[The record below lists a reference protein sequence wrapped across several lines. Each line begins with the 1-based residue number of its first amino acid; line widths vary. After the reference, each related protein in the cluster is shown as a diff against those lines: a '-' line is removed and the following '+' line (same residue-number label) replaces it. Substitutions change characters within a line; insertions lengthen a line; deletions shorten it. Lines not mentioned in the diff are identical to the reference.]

1 MADRTLA
8 EIAAAAKE
16 LNKESSK
23 IKVDEV
29 VASSGLPEEQK
40 LNFAQDLMTKI
51 TPIAGWASDKVES
64 FTEDEYVKEVTDET
78 IRALGLT
85 ARAGGEGAASLFGI
99 IYDPLAV
106 IVNLGS
112 KIVGGEG
119 NIPAFRTQVS
129 KALDDLGVPEPQ
141 NATERVVDMI
151 SQGMVAG
158 GGTVSVAKKLAN
170 FLSGVS
176 KKVATIMASGP
187 GSQVVAGG
195 SAGAG
200 SQVTAE
206 MGGGPV
212 AQTAAAL
219 ASGLVGGKVANVKTD
234 PIPEQ
239 TIATAK
245 QAESAGLPVLTSDVR
260 PPSTFAGKWLQRTG
274 ESIPLLGTGGI
285 RKTQQDL
292 RTEAVKDL
300 ARSFGV
306 NLRGDIDIIEE
317 VAKDLKRKRGGDLT
331 RFTSLKKSVIDDLK
345 TKGNVDVSR
354 TVAAIDQEI
363 ARLSSL
369 KSKGVN
375 QAIEIL
381 NDWRGSVLGKT
392 VVKGADG
399 KETIINEGQN
409 LENIEQLRKFL
420 GQSFEDSNLAS
431 VKQLGQESLN
441 RIYNPLREDMRS
453 FIQNFGNKNDIKK
466 FDIANARLS
475 EMAGELDVNVFK
487 NVLKKGEAT
496 PEEINKIL
504 FSKKPSDIKLLYKN
518 LDSTGKANARTA
530 IISDMFKKS
539 LNADESISPDVFK
552 NQIKQR
558 SEQLGIFFNEK
569 DLNAVQ
575 GLGRILSLTRRGA
588 EANVLPPTGAMLQI
602 PVISG
607 FLMQSLGG
615 VGGGAVAVMSIGGIA
630 RILESP
636 AVRNILVKLPKVSAG
651 STQEAELMKRLDD
664 ILILES
670 GSPSEDENY
679 LSTETSGALQNIIG
693 NIKPSTINKVITQS
707 SQ

>member
-16 LNKESSK
+16 ADKESSQ

-212 AQTAAAL
+212 AQTIAAL
-219 ASGLVGGKVANVKTD
+219 VGGLVGGKVANVKTD
-234 PIPEQ
+234 PIPDEI
-239 TIATAK
+239 IATAK
-245 QAESAGLPVLTSDVR
+245 RAEDAGLPVLTSDVR
-260 PPSTFAGKWLQRTG
+260 PPSTFAGKWLQRTS
-274 ESIPLLGTGGI
+274 ESIPVLGTGGI
-285 RKTQQDL
+285 RSAQQDL
-292 RTEAVKDL
+292 RAEAVTNL

-306 NLRGDIDIIEE
+306 NLGDDVDIVSE
-317 VAKDLKRKRGGDLT
+317 VAKDLLRKRGSELT
-331 RFTSLKKSVIDDLK
+331 KYTSLKSSVIKSDTLRSS
-345 TKGNVDVSR
+345 GVVDVNK

-363 ARLSSL
+363 DQLSRLRSGEFAPVIERL
-369 KSKGVN
+369 K
-375 QAIEIL
+375 
-381 NDWRGSVLGKT
+381 DWRGAILGEK
-392 VVKGADG
+392 VVRGPKG
-399 KETIINEGQN
+399 KNVTIREGQS
-409 LENIEQLRKFL
+409 LENIELLRKQI
-420 GQSFEDSNLAS
+420 GQSFEDPSLAA
-431 VKQLGQESLN
+431 VKAVGQQALN

-453 FIQNFGNKNDIKK
+453 FITTFGSKNDIKR
-466 FDIANARLS
+466 FDVSNARLA
-475 EMAGELDVNVFK
+475 ELAGELDNSLFK
-487 NVLKKGEAT
+487 SVLKKGEMS
-496 PEEINKIL
+496 PEDVNRIL
-504 FSKKPSDIKLLYKN
+504 FSKKPSDVKLLYKN
-518 LDSTGKANARTA
+518 LDATGRANARTA

-539 LNADESISPDVFK
+539 LNANETISPDVFK
-552 NQIKQR
+552 NQIKKR

-569 DLNAVQ
+569 DLNVVE
-575 GLGRILSLTRRGA
+575 GLGRVLSLTRRGA

-602 PVISG
+602 PIISG

-615 VGGGAVAVMSIGGIA
+615 VGGGAVAVAGIGGIA

-636 AVRNILVKLPKVSAG
+636 AVRNILVKLPKLSAG

-670 GSPSEDENY
+670 GGERDDDVPASE
-679 LSTETSGALQNIIG
+679 SGALQNIIG
-693 NIKPSTINKVITQS
+693 NISTSTSNKIQQVVQ
-707 SQ
+707 

>member
-8 EIAAAAKE
+8 EIAAEAAK
-16 LNKESSK
+16 LDKDSSK
-23 IKVDEV
+23 VKVDEIV
-29 VASSGLPEEQK
+29 NSSDLPEDQK
-40 LNFAQDLMTKI
+40 LTFAQDLMTKV
-51 TPIAGWASDKVES
+51 TPIAGWASDKIES
-64 FTEDEYVKEVTDET
+64 FTEDEYVKEITDET

-106 IVNLGS
+106 IVNAGS
-112 KIVGGEG
+112 KIAGGEG
-119 NIPAFRTQVS
+119 DIPSFRTQVS
-129 KALDDLGVPEPQ
+129 KALDDLGVPEPE
-141 NATERVVDMI
+141 NATERVVDMV

-158 GGTVSVAKKLAN
+158 GGTVSVAKNLAN

-245 QAESAGLPVLTSDVR
+245 RAEDAGLPVLTSDVR
-260 PPSTFAGKWLQRTG
+260 PPTTFAGKWLQRTS
-274 ESIPLLGTGGI
+274 ESIPILGTGGV
-285 RKTQQDL
+285 RSAQQDL
-292 RTEAVKDL
+292 RAEAVANL

-306 NLRGDIDIIEE
+306 NLGDDVDIVSE
-317 VAKDLKRKRGGDLT
+317 VAKDLLRKRGSDLT
-331 RFTSLKKSVIDDLK
+331 KYTSLKSSVIKSDALRSS
-345 TKGNVDVSR
+345 GNVDVSK

-363 ARLSSL
+363 DQLSRLRSGEFAPVIARL
-369 KSKGVN
+369 K
-375 QAIEIL
+375 
-381 NDWRGSVLGKT
+381 DWRSAILGEKT
-392 VVKGADG
+392 VKGADG
-399 KETIINEGQN
+399 KDVIVREGQN
-409 LENIEQLRKFL
+409 LENIELLRKQI
-420 GQSFEDSNLAS
+420 GQSFEDPSLAS
-431 VKQLGQESLN
+431 VKQVGQQALN

-453 FIQNFGNKNDIKK
+453 FITTFGSKNDIKR
-466 FDIANARLS
+466 FDVSNARLA
-475 EMAGELDVNVFK
+475 ELAGELDNSLFK
-487 NVLKKGEAT
+487 SVLKKGEMN
-496 PEEINKIL
+496 PEDINRIL
-504 FSKKPSDIKLLYKN
+504 FSKKPSDVKLLYKN
-518 LDSTGKANARTA
+518 LDATGRANARTA

-539 LNADESISPDVFK
+539 LNANETISPDVFK
-552 NQIKQR
+552 NQIKKR
-558 SEQLGIFFNEK
+558 SDQLGIFFNEK
-569 DLNAVQ
+569 DLDAVE

-602 PVISG
+602 PIVSG

-615 VGGGAVAVMSIGGIA
+615 VGGGAVAVAGIGGIA

-651 STQEAELMKRLDD
+651 STQEAELIKRLDD

-670 GSPSEDENY
+670 GGGEDGDTTESE
-679 LSTETSGALQNIIG
+679 SGALKNIIG
-693 NIKPSTINKVITQS
+693 NISTSTSNKIQQAVAQ
-707 SQ
+707 

>member
-64 FTEDEYVKEVTDET
+64 FTEDEYIKEVTDET

-129 KALDDLGVPEPQ
+129 KALDDLGVPEPE

-176 KKVATIMASGP
+176 KKVSTIMASGP

-345 TKGNVDVSR
+345 TKGDRSR
-354 TVAAIDQEI
+354 N
-363 ARLSSL
+363 SS
-369 KSKGVN
+369 
-375 QAIEIL
+375 
-381 NDWRGSVLGKT
+381 
-392 VVKGADG
+392 
-399 KETIINEGQN
+399 II
-409 LENIEQLRKFL
+409 I
-420 GQSFEDSNLAS
+420 
-431 VKQLGQESLN
+431 
-441 RIYNPLREDMRS
+441 
-453 FIQNFGNKNDIKK
+453 IK
-466 FDIANARLS
+466 I
-475 EMAGELDVNVFK
+475 
-487 NVLKKGEAT
+487 
-496 PEEINKIL
+496 
-504 FSKKPSDIKLLYKN
+504 
-518 LDSTGKANARTA
+518 
-530 IISDMFKKS
+530 
-539 LNADESISPDVFK
+539 
-552 NQIKQR
+552 
-558 SEQLGIFFNEK
+558 
-569 DLNAVQ
+569 
-575 GLGRILSLTRRGA
+575 
-588 EANVLPPTGAMLQI
+588 
-602 PVISG
+602 
-607 FLMQSLGG
+607 
-615 VGGGAVAVMSIGGIA
+615 
-630 RILESP
+630 
-636 AVRNILVKLPKVSAG
+636 
-651 STQEAELMKRLDD
+651 
-664 ILILES
+664 
-670 GSPSEDENY
+670 
-679 LSTETSGALQNIIG
+679 
-693 NIKPSTINKVITQS
+693 
-707 SQ
+707 

>member
-51 TPIAGWASDKVES
+51 TPIAGWASDKFES

-129 KALDDLGVPEPQ
+129 KALDDLGVPEPE

-158 GGTVSVAKKLAN
+158 GGTVSVAKNLAN

-206 MGGGPV
+206 MGGGPIS
-212 AQTAAAL
+212 QTIAAL
-219 ASGLVGGKVANVKTD
+219 GGGLIGGKVANIKTD

-518 LDSTGKANARTA
+518 LD
-530 IISDMFKKS
+530 MFKKS
-539 LNADESISPDVFK
+539 LNANETISPDVFK
-552 NQIKQR
+552 NQIKKR

-569 DLNAVQ
+569 DLNVVE
-575 GLGRILSLTRRGA
+575 GLGRVLSLTRRGA

>member
-16 LNKESSK
+16 ADKESSQ

-51 TPIAGWASDKVES
+51 TPIAGWASDKVGELKDVD
-64 FTEDEYVKEVTDET
+64 FINEGQ
-78 IRALGLT
+78 RQLGLT
-85 ARAGGEGAASLFGI
+85 ARAAAEGAASLGGI
-99 IYDPLAV
+99 VYDPIATIINLASA
-106 IVNLGS
+106 IS
-112 KIVGGEG
+112 GGKG
-119 NIPAFRTQVS
+119 DIPRLSDQMASVLN
-129 KALDDLGVPEPQ
+129 KLDVPEPE
-141 NATERVVDMI
+141 NAQERIVNMV

-158 GGTVSVAKKLAN
+158 GGSASVSTKIAN
-170 FLSGVS
+170 YLSGVS
-176 KKVATIMASGP
+176 KKVANIMAAGSGT
-187 GSQVVAGG
+187 QVVGGG

-200 SQVTAE
+200 GQATAE

-212 AQTAAAL
+212 AQTIAAL
-219 ASGLVGGKVANVKTD
+219 ASGLVGGKISNIKTD

-260 PPSTFAGKWLQRTG
+260 PPSTFAGKWLQRTS
-274 ESIPLLGTGGI
+274 ESIPVLGTGGI
-285 RKTQQDL
+285 RSAQQDL
-292 RTEAVKDL
+292 RAEAVTNL

-306 NLRGDIDIIEE
+306 NLGDDVDIVSE
-317 VAKDLKRKRGGDLT
+317 VAKDLLRKRGSELT
-331 RFTSLKKSVIDDLK
+331 KYTKLKSSVIENDALRSS
-345 TKGNVDVSR
+345 GVVDVNK

-363 ARLSSL
+363 DQLSRLRSGEFAPVIERL
-369 KSKGVN
+369 K
-375 QAIEIL
+375 
-381 NDWRGSVLGKT
+381 DWRSAILGEK
-392 VVKGADG
+392 VVKGPKG
-399 KETIINEGQN
+399 KNVTIREGQP
-409 LENIEQLRKFL
+409 LENIELLRKQI
-420 GQSFEDSNLAS
+420 GQSFEDPSLAA
-431 VKQLGQESLN
+431 VKAVGQQALN

-453 FIQNFGNKNDIKK
+453 FITTFGSKNDIKR
-466 FDIANARLS
+466 FDVSNARLT
-475 EMAGELDVNVFK
+475 ELAGELDNSLFK
-487 NVLKKGEAT
+487 SVLKKGEMT
-496 PEEINKIL
+496 PEDVNRIL
-504 FSKKPSDIKLLYKN
+504 FSKKPSDVKLLYKN
-518 LDSTGKANARTA
+518 LDATGRANARTA

-539 LNADESISPDVFK
+539 LNANETISPDVFK
-552 NQIKQR
+552 NQIKKR
-558 SEQLGIFFNEK
+558 SEQLGIFFNER
-569 DLNAVQ
+569 DLNTVE
-575 GLGRILSLTRRGA
+575 GLGRVLSLTRRGA

-602 PVISG
+602 PIISG

-615 VGGGAVAVMSIGGIA
+615 VGGGLAAVASIGGIA

-651 STQEAELMKRLDD
+651 SVQEAELMKRLDD
-664 ILILES
+664 IIMLES